1 MKEKM
6 ARIIA
11 VKEYLEKTLRDE
23 NKPWTKM
30 FVLAEEKTGIDRLYI
45 FVGELSGDLRESL
58 VIPIDWPARP
68 HAFR

>member
-1 MKEKM
+1 M
-6 ARIIA
+6 ARVIA

-23 NKPWTKM
+23 CKPWTKI

-45 FVGELSGDLRESL
+45 FVGELSGDLRVFP